1 MQNLNAQ
8 FLRLSHL
15 LAASRL
21 GSLTAAAAQLGLTQP
36 ALTRSIRALE
46 ETLGL
51 PVLTRTPRGV
61 VPTEAGEA
69 LIAQAQVIE
78 QALQAAR
85 QDIERIRDSR
95 HEKLVIGCGPS
106 EATRLLPAALALLHQ
121 RVPGVRTT
129 VLYGLNE
136 ALMPMVR
143 AGEIEFALSSVPRTA
158 SAPDLV
164 HEPILVD
171 SAAVIARTGHPLAG
185 RRQVKPADLLGARWI
200 LARRQELERR
210 ALDELLL
217 NAGLR
222 PVEAEI
228 ETTSAVL
235 MKSVVI
241 SSDLLTFLPRELI
254 HWEERA
260 GQLCALP
267 VAAPQWARSVG
278 VSRLRQRRPGAP
290 ALALI
295 EALRAVT
302 KRSR

>member
-1 MQNLNAQ
+1 M
-8 FLRLSHL
+8 
-15 LAASRL
+15 
-21 GSLTAAAAQLGLTQP
+21 
-36 ALTRSIRALE
+36 
-46 ETLGL
+46 
-51 PVLTRTPRGV
+51 
-61 VPTEAGEA
+61 
-69 LIAQAQVIE
+69 
-78 QALQAAR
+78 
-85 QDIERIRDSR
+85 
-95 HEKLVIGCGPS
+95 
-106 EATRLLPAALALLHQ
+106 
-121 RVPGVRTT
+121 
-129 VLYGLNE
+129 
-136 ALMPMVR
+136 
-143 AGEIEFALSSVPRTA
+143 PRTA

-164 HEPILVD
+164 HEPILGD
-171 SAAVIARTGHPLAG
+171 SAAVIARAGHPLGA

-241 SSDLLTFLPRELI
+241 NSDLLTFLPRELI

-260 GQLCALP
+260 GLLCALP
-267 VAAPQWARSVG
+267 VAAPQWVRSVG
-278 VSRLRQRRPGAP
+278 VTRLRLRRLGAP

>member
-1 MQNLNAQ
+1 MN
-8 FLRLSHL
+8 
-15 LAASRL
+15 
-21 GSLTAAAAQLGLTQP
+21 
-36 ALTRSIRALE
+36 RSWS
-46 ETLGL
+46 T
-51 PVLTRTPRGV
+51 
-61 VPTEAGEA
+61 
-69 LIAQAQVIE
+69 
-78 QALQAAR
+78 
-85 QDIERIRDSR
+85 
-95 HEKLVIGCGPS
+95 
-106 EATRLLPAALALLHQ
+106 
-121 RVPGVRTT
+121 
-129 VLYGLNE
+129 
-136 ALMPMVR
+136 
-143 AGEIEFALSSVPRTA
+143 VPR
-158 SAPDLV
+158 SS
-164 HEPILVD
+164 H
-171 SAAVIARTGHPLAG
+171 
-185 RRQVKPADLLGARWI
+185 
-200 LARRQELERR
+200 QELERR

-295 EALRAVT
+295 EALRERRAAERDPPVR
-302 KRSR
+302 RSP